1 MDKLMVECVNAHDR
15 CEGSGSCPYCEPV
28 QPLRYENGRFAP
40 KHGITIEQAVSK
52 IETLKLALKKKAEQ
66 DFYHIANCIRDEDY
80 EGPHERFTVD
90 VVCHV
95 KPYFDLHMKYIL
107 ESAERAKKALEE

>member
-52 IETLKLALKKKAEQ
+52 IETLKLALKKPNKTFITLQIVFVMKTMKA
-66 DFYHIANCIRDEDY
+66 
-80 EGPHERFTVD
+80 
-90 VVCHV
+90 
-95 KPYFDLHMKYIL
+95 HMKNL
-107 ESAERAKKALEE
+107 QLMLFVM